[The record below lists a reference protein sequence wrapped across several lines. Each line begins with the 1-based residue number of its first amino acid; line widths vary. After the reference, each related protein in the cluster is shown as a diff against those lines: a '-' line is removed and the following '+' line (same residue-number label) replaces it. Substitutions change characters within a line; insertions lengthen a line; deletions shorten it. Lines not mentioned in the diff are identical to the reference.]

1 MGGQVFPGWQRIE
14 MWFPFHL
21 ILVFIKAS
29 ASSRFLVGASVK
41 MKTRPPGSIF
51 SKRTFRPWVILS
63 SLSPPLEYFIVFK
76 ESNNSSLFFVDSRKL
91 TFLSCLYETSLTVTS
106 K

>member
-1 MGGQVFPGWQRIE
+1 MVVTVRCFLGGWQMIE

-63 SLSPPLEYFIVFK
+63 SLSPPLEY
-76 ESNNSSLFFVDSRKL
+76 LL
-91 TFLSCLYETSLTVTS
+91 Q
-106 K
+106 